1 MSFWAWWIFKKYAYI
16 KSIINDSVITYK
28 EIKDRP
34 ETASIHPISRKT
46 KYCIDF
52 YILHTISLVT
62 ISLLLLTIIALS
74 CYYIRKLIK
83 AKKYINI
90 LIIQKWLEVDIKNF
104 TCYYFD
110 DKTNI
115 NNPDPDN
122 ALLNETSYETVLI
135 YEVTDKT
142 HSM

>member
-16 KSIINDSVITYK
+16 KSIINDSVVTYK
-28 EIKDRP
+28 EIKYRP
-34 ETASIHPISRKT
+34 ETVSIHPISRKT
-46 KYCIDF
+46 KYRIDF
-52 YILHTISLVT
+52 YIFHTILLVT
-62 ISLLLLTIIALS
+62 ISSLLLTIIALS

-135 YEVTDKT
+135 YEVTDKN

>member
-1 MSFWAWWIFKKYAYI
+1 MSFWAWWIFKKYVYI

-28 EIKDRP
+28 EIKYRP
-34 ETASIHPISRKT
+34 ETASIHPISKKT
-46 KYCIDF
+46 KYRIDF
-52 YILHTISLVT
+52 YIFHTISLVT

-90 LIIQKWLEVDIKNF
+90 LIIQKWLEVNIKNF

-110 DKTNI
+110 DKTNT